1 LIDYI
6 CTPIR
11 EMAERLNAAVL
22 KTVDCYRSGGS
33 NPSLSAK
40 WSIVI
45 DFQFIML
52 HFFNYVYII
61 VNMSAELNKFINEYV
76 QLPVDVLNDIVS
88 KFRSKK
94 IKKNEL
100 VLMEGETCKDLIFVQ
115 NGCLRLYYIQEDVEI
130 SVWFALKHSS
140 AIEIYSFISETPSNY
155 FLQAIEE
162 TEILYLPKT
171 ELNKLYETH
180 PKMQEMM
187 RKFWEDVI
195 LHLLQRFTALQR
207 DTAEQRYLDL
217 LNKPELLQTIP
228 QKYLASFIGVTPTSL
243 SRIKKNIR

>member
-1 LIDYI
+1 
-6 CTPIR
+6 
-11 EMAERLNAAVL
+11 
-22 KTVDCYRSGGS
+22 
-33 NPSLSAK
+33 
-40 WSIVI
+40 
-45 DFQFIML
+45 
-52 HFFNYVYII
+52 
-61 VNMSAELNKFINEYV
+61 MSAELKKFFNEYV
-76 QLPVDVLNDIVS
+76 QLPTEELEDVIS
-88 KFRSKK
+88 KFKSKT
-94 IKKNEL
+94 IKKNEF
-100 VLMEGETCKDLIFVQ
+100 VLQEGETCKDLIFVQ
-115 NGCLRLYYIQEDVEI
+115 KGCLRLYYIQDDVEV

-140 AIEIYSFISETPSNY
+140 AIEIYSFISETPTNY

-171 ELNKLYETH
+171 ALNKLYETH

-195 LHLLQRFTALQR
+195 LHLLERFTALQR
-207 DTAEQRYLDL
+207 DSAEQRYLDL